1 MPTLLTTPPVAPQ
14 TLAALQA
21 FGIRS
26 IEELRNTGSV
36 QAFLLLKA
44 TGLTVT
50 RSTLWQLEA
59 LLLGIKPQDLP
70 QTHKNALEQAV
81 KNHPP
86 VAVFPTSSEMETF
99 MRAALVQA
107 EQSALIGEIP
117 VGAVV
122 VSNNQIITAAHNT
135 CVNDHDISRHAEIR
149 ALAAAGATLQNYRL
163 DGCDVYITL
172 EPCAMCASALIQ
184 ARVARVV
191 YGAAEPKSGAAGSI
205 VNLFSDGRLNKHTAV
220 FGGILAEDCQAVLQ
234 HFFRQRRSSKPE
246 KENP

>member
-21 FGIRS
+21 LGIRRV
-26 IEELRNTGSV
+26 EELHDTGSV

-44 TGLTVT
+44 AGLTVT

-86 VAVFPTSSEMETF
+86 VSVFPTSSEMETF

-122 VSNNQIITAAHNT
+122 VSNNQIIAAAHNT

-149 ALAAAGATLQNYRL
+149 ALAAAGAAFQNYRL
-163 DGCDVYITL
+163 DECDLYITL
-172 EPCAMCASALIQ
+172 EPCAMCASAIIQ
-184 ARVARVV
+184 ARVRRVI
-191 YGAAEPKSGAAGSI
+191 YGAAEPKTGAAGSV
-205 VNLFSDGRLNKHTAV
+205 VNLFANPLLNKHTAIK
-220 FGGILAEDCQAVLQ
+220 GSILEDECKAVLQ
-234 HFFRQRRSSKPE
+234 EFFQTRRKQG
-246 KENP
+246 